1 MRDERLSFQF
11 REDNPFPQRLT
22 YHRAQFESD
31 EISTSAAQHL
41 IDLRLHGNLPWCEAM
56 MEQGLAL

>member
-11 REDNPFPQRLT
+11 REDNPFPQRLI

-31 EISTSAAQHL
+31 EISTSAAQRL
-41 IDLRLHGNLPWCEAM
+41 IDLRLHGNLP
-56 MEQGLAL
+56 